1 MTVKGLAGAVLSVS
15 LLIAAIPAFAEDTRT
30 LPLTVGVYECY
41 DQMANPTP
49 EMMFGLLDEAR
60 YSNYDGKIGTYS
72 YDVASGVIEVGLETG
87 APARFSRIAAT
98 TFRAINDDGSLA
110 GFVCPLN
117 RSKDPSNPPW

>member
-1 MTVKGLAGAVLSVS
+1 M
-15 LLIAAIPAFAEDTRT
+15 AAMPAFAEDIRS

-49 EMMFGLLDEAR
+49 EMMFGLLDESR
-60 YSNYDGKIGTYS
+60 YENYDGKIGTFA
-72 YDVASGVIEVGLETG
+72 YDTASGVIEVGLETG

-98 TFRAINDDGSLA
+98 TFRAMKDDGSLA

-117 RSKDPSNPPW
+117 RAKDPAHPPW